1 MPLTIQTDTLPTTS
15 TGNSRLPRVSLQR
28 SVTQP
33 HLTTD
38 DVTACSVF
46 EKHSARTERRIG
58 SESSNHDEYGNT
70 VAIKTSNANV
80 LTKAKLCANRRCE
93 RGRVRIVKGTS
104 YLSTVGAS
112 RLKRHERAQD
122 EQTIASDATEAVT
135 HVTSLL

>member
-1 MPLTIQTDTLPTTS
+1 MQFDTLPTTS
-15 TGNSRLPRVSLQR
+15 TGNSRRPRVSLQR

-46 EKHSARTERRIG
+46 EKRNTAQELNARSGPRAVIMM
-58 SESSNHDEYGNT
+58 SNT

-93 RGRVRIVKGTS
+93 RGRVRIVKGAS

-112 RLKRHERAQD
+112 RLKRHEQAQD